1 MRDDDGTSAGICH
14 AALENSRP
22 GICLGRRKTFRKDRH
37 AGLFTFLLIVQT
49 LVAVA
54 LITLI
59 LMQRS
64 EGGGLAGGGS
74 PAGMMSAR
82 GASDFLT
89 RGTAILA
96 DRLRRPVDPA
106 RRLAAG
112 QRGPRTIDA
121 ASAPARPPA
130 PAAPAPASAAPARR
144 SPAAQ
149 PAPPAQPPA
158 AAATRPARRC
168 AQ

>member
-1 MRDDDGTSAGICH
+1 MF
-14 AALENSRP
+14 
-22 GICLGRRKTFRKDRH
+22 K
-37 AGLFTFLLIVQT
+37 FLLIVQT
-49 LVAVA
+49 LVAASLVGV
-54 LITLI
+54 I

-96 DRLRRPVDPA
+96 TIFVAMSIL
-106 RRLAAG
+106 LAALAAS
-112 QRGPRTIDA
+112 QNRQSTIDA
-121 ASAPARPPA
+121 SLARPV
-130 PAAPAPASAAPARR
+130 PAAPAPAAPLGLPGATPGAAPAAPLTG
-144 SPAAQ
+144 PATAPAQ
-149 PAPPAQPPA
+149 TPPPAQTNQSGVPL
-158 AAATRPARRC
+158 

>member
-1 MRDDDGTSAGICH
+1 MS
-14 AALENSRP
+14 
-22 GICLGRRKTFRKDRH
+22 
-37 AGLFTFLLIVQT
+37 GLFTFLLIIQT
-49 LVAVA
+49 LVALA

-96 DRLRRPVDPA
+96 TMFVVLSILLAGLAAGAARHRPVDPGA
-106 RRLAAG
+106 R
-112 QRGPRTIDA
+112 QRPPPARG
-121 ASAPARPPA
+121 SAPAARRAAPTPRPPPAA
-130 PAAPAPASAAPARR
+130 PAAPAGQRSPPAPGQSAAPASARSQALWPKINPIRR
-144 SPAAQ
+144 LA
-149 PAPPAQPPA
+149 
-158 AAATRPARRC
+158 RPRPGRSKP
-168 AQ
+168 

>member
-1 MRDDDGTSAGICH
+1 M
-14 AALENSRP
+14 
-22 GICLGRRKTFRKDRH
+22 
-37 AGLFTFLLIVQT
+37 AGLFTFILIVQT
-49 LVAVA
+49 LVAVS

-96 DRLRRPVDPA
+96 TAFVALSIVLA
-106 RRLAAG
+106 AMAAG
-112 QRGPRTIDA
+112 QRGARTIDPGLA
-121 ASAPARPPA
+121 QPVPGAPPASAPPIGSVPGLQ
-130 PAAPAPASAAPARR
+130 PTPKAAPS
-144 SPAAQ
+144 
-149 PAPPAQPPA
+149 PAQPTQGNQTGAPV
-158 AAATRPARRC
+158 

>member
-1 MRDDDGTSAGICH
+1 M
-14 AALENSRP
+14 
-22 GICLGRRKTFRKDRH
+22 
-37 AGLFTFLLIVQT
+37 AGLFTFILIVQT
-49 LVAVA
+49 LVAVS

-96 DRLRRPVDPA
+96 TAFVALSIV
-106 RRLAAG
+106 LAAMAAGRRGGPDIDPSLANPTPAAPVPSGAIPG
-112 QRGPRTIDA
+112 Q
-121 ASAPARPPA
+121 APAPIPGLAPATKAPPA
-130 PAAPAPASAAPARR
+130 PAQAPAGNQTGAPV
-144 SPAAQ
+144 AQ
-149 PAPPAQPPA
+149 
-158 AAATRPARRC
+158 
-168 AQ
+168 

>member
-1 MRDDDGTSAGICH
+1 MSG
-14 AALENSRP
+14 
-22 GICLGRRKTFRKDRH
+22 F
-37 AGLFTFLLIVQT
+37 FTFVLIVQT

-89 RGTAILA
+89 RGTSILA
-96 DRLRRPVDPA
+96 TIFICLSILLA
-106 RRLAAG
+106 GLAAG
-112 QRGPRTIDA
+112 HAHDGVASRRPTGPRA
-121 ASAPARPPA
+121 APARPATA
-130 PAAPAPASAAPARR
+130 PAAGPEGGDPGARARPRLAPAGNRTSIPGQYGRR
-144 SPAAQ
+144 AAQ
-149 PAPPAQPPA
+149 NKPDSTACRIR
-158 AAATRPARRC
+158 TRPA
-168 AQ
+168 

>member
-1 MRDDDGTSAGICH
+1 M
-14 AALENSRP
+14 
-22 GICLGRRKTFRKDRH
+22 
-37 AGLFTFLLIVQT
+37 AGLFTFILIVQT
-49 LVAVA
+49 LVAVS

-96 DRLRRPVDPA
+96 AAFVALSIVLA
-106 RRLAAG
+106 ALAAG
-112 QRGPRTIDA
+112 QRSGREIDP
-121 ASAPARPPA
+121 SLARPPA
-130 PAAPAPASAAPARR
+130 GTAPAAPSVPIPGQTPVGTVPGLQPAPKAAPAPTPAAPV
-144 SPAAQ
+144 PGQ
-149 PAPPAQPPA
+149 PAGNAQ
-158 AAATRPARRC
+158 
-168 AQ
+168 

>member
-1 MRDDDGTSAGICH
+1 M
-14 AALENSRP
+14 
-22 GICLGRRKTFRKDRH
+22 
-37 AGLFTFLLIVQT
+37 AGLFTFILIVQT
-49 LVAVA
+49 LVAVS

-96 DRLRRPVDPA
+96 TAFVALSIVLA
-106 RRLAAG
+106 AMAAG
-112 QRGPRTIDA
+112 QRDGPGIDP
-121 ASAPARPPA
+121 SLARQAPA
-130 PAAPAPASAAPARR
+130 PAAPAAIPGLQPAPKAAPA
-144 SPAAQ
+144 
-149 PAPPAQPPA
+149 PAPAPAGNQTGAPL
-158 AAATRPARRC
+158 